1 MLNIASFIDHSLL
14 KPDATLSD
22 IERLCQEARRYGF
35 YSVCVNPCW
44 ILKAREFLGGSPQ
57 KVCTVIGF
65 PLGASTMEVK
75 LYEAMDA
82 RLKGAHELDIVMNI
96 GLAKSGEWGALYR
109 ELRDI
114 VIATEGVVHKI
125 IIETG
130 LLTEDEI
137 KRSVEV
143 VLKSGAEFVKTSTGF
158 SSRGASLDDIKIIK
172 EIAGDSLKIKASG
185 GIKTLHQVLDF
196 LQAGASRIG
205 TSSGVKIMEELEEEG
220 VVDIILNE
228 L

>member
-14 KPDATLSD
+14 KPDATLTD

-44 ILKAREFLGGSPQ
+44 ILKAKEFLRGSSQ

-65 PLGASTMEVK
+65 PLGASTLEVK

-82 RLKGAHELDIVMNI
+82 RLKGAEELDIVMNV
-96 GLAKSGEWGALYR
+96 GLAKSGDWQAVYR

-114 VIATEGVVHKI
+114 VIATDGVVHKI

-130 LLTEDEI
+130 LLTEDQI
-137 KRSVEV
+137 KRVVEAV
-143 VLKSGAEFVKTSTGF
+143 IKSGAEFVKTSTGF

-185 GIKTLHQVLDF
+185 GIKTLHQVLEF
-196 LQAGASRIG
+196 LQAGVSRIG
-205 TSSGVKIMEELEEEG
+205 TSSGVKIMEEASSVENRKG
-220 VVDIILNE
+220 
-228 L
+228 

>member
-22 IERLCQEARRYGF
+22 IERLCQEAQRYGF

-44 ILKAREFLGGSPQ
+44 VPKVREFLMDSPQ

-65 PLGASTMEVK
+65 PFGATPSEVK
-75 LYEAMDA
+75 LYEAMDT

-96 GLAKSGEWGALYR
+96 GLAKSGQWEALYK

-137 KRSVEV
+137 KRAVEA
-143 VLKSGAEFVKTSTGF
+143 VLKSGAAFVKTSTGF
-158 SSRGASLDDIKIIK
+158 SSRGVSLDDIKIIK

-185 GIKTLHQVLDF
+185 GIKTLHQVLEF

-205 TSSGVKIMEELEEEG
+205 TSSGVKIMEEFEKSQ
-220 VVDIILNE
+220 IC
-228 L
+228 

>member
-1 MLNIASFIDHSLL
+1 MPNIASFIDHSLL

-22 IERLCQEARRYGF
+22 IKRLCQEARRYGF

-44 ILKAREFLGGSPQ
+44 ILKAREFLMDSPQ

-65 PLGASTMEVK
+65 PLGASTLEVK

-96 GLAKSGEWGALYR
+96 GFAKSGEWGALYR

-130 LLTEDEI
+130 LLTEEEI
-137 KRSVEV
+137 KRAVEA

-185 GIKTLHQVLDF
+185 GIKTLRQVLEF

-205 TSSGVKIMEELEEEG
+205 TSSGVKIIEELEESQ
-220 VVDIILNE
+220 IC
-228 L
+228 